1 MSDFNDFQK
10 DFFNRLGPGLHLG
23 KIFEQMPEV
32 YYFAKDVQSRF
43 VDANMNVVRMSGCQ
57 RLEELIGLT
66 DFDVHPMELAARYIE
81 EDQRVMLSR
90 KPLPNQAWLV
100 PDRGKVRWFIS
111 TKMPLFAPDGQIIGI
126 AGVMRDHKKSG
137 EMLQPF
143 SDMQEVVDY
152 IFANYDQKI
161 TLEILAEQAC
171 LSVSQLIRN
180 FKKVFDTTPQQ
191 FILKVRLDAACQLL
205 VSTDMTVSQ
214 IAQQTGFYD
223 HSYFAKQFVQGKRVS
238 PKVYRRKYRK

>member
-1 MSDFNDFQK
+1 MSDFKKFQK
-10 DFFNRLGPGLHLG
+10 DFFSKLGPGLHLG

-43 VDANMNVVRMSGCQ
+43 VDANMNVVLMSGCQ
-57 RLEELIGLT
+57 RLEELIGKT

-81 EDQRVMLSR
+81 EDQRVMLSG

-100 PDRGKVRWFIS
+100 PDQGKVKWFIS
-111 TKMPLFAPDGQIIGI
+111 TKMPLFSPDGQVIGI
-126 AGVMRDHKKSG
+126 AGVMRDHQKSG

-152 IFANYDQKI
+152 IFANYDKKI
-161 TLEILAEQAC
+161 TLDMLANYAC

-180 FKKVFDTTPQQ
+180 FKKVFDATPQQ

-205 VSTDMTVSQ
+205 VSTDLTVSQ

-223 HSYFAKQFVQGKRVS
+223 HSYFAKQFTQGKKVS
-238 PKVYRRKYRK
+238 PKIYRQKFGK